1 MACSHAAAHRDTAVP
16 RPPAPHPARPARAGR
31 HARRL
36 LRPPSRAAPDT
47 AGTAPRTAPDQR
59 RHGLVSDTRV
69 IHRPSAAR
77 CAEVRRQQRRIVPGD
92 HLGSNLRR
100 SAAGNS
106 KTAYRAPVAQLLIQH
121 CFHRWPWLEP
131 AVWPAR
137 HLVLMDQAVELI
149 YELRYAALRGAA
161 GARAAPRHLRAIAR
175 ADFLC
180 CTGVC
185 PLMLCVH
192 LSRVLSKA
200 SALACLVTRVCL
212 AWAAWHLMVWGVWR
226 A

>member
-1 MACSHAAAHRDTAVP
+1 MFRVTGGASCVDHPLLPQIPCASVRGGAVQQPAAFTLFQASMACSHAAAHRDTAVP

-137 HLVLMDQAVELI
+137 HLVLMD
-149 YELRYAALRGAA
+149 
-161 GARAAPRHLRAIAR
+161 
-175 ADFLC
+175 
-180 CTGVC
+180 
-185 PLMLCVH
+185 
-192 LSRVLSKA
+192 
-200 SALACLVTRVCL
+200 
-212 AWAAWHLMVWGVWR
+212 
-226 A
+226 